1 MGIDSSGARN
11 KGKMSDYLVSLS
23 HKNARKSTT
32 MKMFE
37 YFSFAQVVFHAASC
51 GQNGDLLGSD
61 EEEIAALS
69 YVLLDVRNN
78 KVRGDF

>member
-1 MGIDSSGARN
+1 MGTDSSGARN

-23 HKNARKSTT
+23 HKNIRKSTT
-32 MKMFE
+32 MKILNIFRL
-37 YFSFAQVVFHAASC
+37 QVVFHAASC